1 MTIQGVA
8 RRFEYLKYNIVI
20 SQKVVV
26 ILKRNARTYGHTLW
40 KNSNSS
46 SKIGRSEDSV
56 VISTL
61 LYQTPTE
68 KGKPDIVNWKG
79 YCSFRFLECIFY
91 FTSKYLSC

>member
-68 KGKPDIVNWKG
+68 KGKPDIVNWEE
-79 YCSFRFLECIFY
+79 YCSFRFLVYFY
-91 FTSKYLSC
+91 FKSKYLSC

>member
-8 RRFEYLKYNIVI
+8 RRFEYLEYNIVI

-26 ILKRNARTYGHTLW
+26 ILKCNARTYGHTLW

-56 VISTL
+56 VSSTL

-68 KGKPDIVNWKG
+68 KGKPDIVNWEG
-79 YCSFRFLECIFY
+79 YCSFQFLVY
-91 FTSKYLSC
+91 FLL

>member
-8 RRFEYLKYNIVI
+8 RRFEYLEYNIVI

-46 SKIGRSEDSV
+46 SKI
-56 VISTL
+56 
-61 LYQTPTE
+61 P
-68 KGKPDIVNWKG
+68 
-79 YCSFRFLECIFY
+79 
-91 FTSKYLSC
+91 

>member
-8 RRFEYLKYNIVI
+8 RRFEYLKYNILI

-26 ILKRNARTYGHTLW
+26 ILKRNARMNGHTLW

-68 KGKPDIVNWKG
+68 KGKPDIVNWEG